1 MGIPVLRFRDND
13 GNIVS
18 VPAIKGEK
26 GDTGAKGEQGE
37 KGDSYILTEA
47 DKTEIANIVLAN
59 FTDVS
64 GVGM

>member
-1 MGIPVLRFRDND
+1 MPIPVLRFRDID

-26 GDTGAKGEQGE
+26 GD
-37 KGDSYILTEA
+37 KGDSYALTEV
-47 DKTEIANIVLAN
+47 DKEDIANIILAN

-64 GVGM
+64 EVCM